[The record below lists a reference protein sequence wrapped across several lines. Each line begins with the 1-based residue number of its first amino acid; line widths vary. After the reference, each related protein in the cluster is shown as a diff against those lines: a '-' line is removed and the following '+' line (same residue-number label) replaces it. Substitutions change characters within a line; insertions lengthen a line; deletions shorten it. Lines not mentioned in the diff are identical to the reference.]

1 MMRFHRSL
9 TAASALAFSVVI
21 AFAADKPSVFVTGA
35 NFLQVAGSS
44 GEAGVSGAAD
54 ATVAKGI
61 KLFRKGCPSVE
72 VTTQQDKADY
82 IVGVTNSGS
91 GAARRGR
98 RVEVFTPEGAVVFA
112 SLTRRLKNAVKD
124 ACGAITK
131 GRFPHRMLPRPR
143 LHSPIVHNDQDRG
156 ASEHRLELPLFQLA
170 PVSPLL
176 VHSSR

>member
-1 MMRFHRSL
+1 MIRFHRSL
-9 TAASALAFSVVI
+9 TAVSALAFSAVI
-21 AFAADKPSVFVTGA
+21 ALAADKPRVFVTGA

-44 GEAGVSGAAD
+44 GKASVSGVAD

-91 GAARRGR
+91 GAVRRGR

-112 SLTRRLKNAVKD
+112 SLTRRLKNGVKD

-131 GRFPHRMLPRPR
+131 GRLPHRVLPRLQ
-143 LHSPIVHNDQDRG
+143 LHSPIVYNDQDRG
-156 ASEHRLELPLFQLA
+156 ASEHRPDLPPYQQND
-170 PVSPLL
+170 
-176 VHSSR
+176 R

>member
-1 MMRFHRSL
+1 M
-9 TAASALAFSVVI
+9 I

-156 ASEHRLELPLFQLA
+156 ASEHRLELPLFQQND
-170 PVSPLL
+170 
-176 VHSSR
+176 RR